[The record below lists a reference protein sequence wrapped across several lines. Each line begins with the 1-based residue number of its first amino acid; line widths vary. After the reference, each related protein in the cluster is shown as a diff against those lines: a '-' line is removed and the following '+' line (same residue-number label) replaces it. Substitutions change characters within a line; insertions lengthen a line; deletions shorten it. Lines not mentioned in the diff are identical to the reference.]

1 MWRPAPYLQ
10 LVNTGDLREAVG
22 SPRPLA
28 RDSYEGPPR
37 ITSISERLAAGIL
50 DEDALLDRLDL
61 IGSLAPHAPLSFL
74 AVEVDGAD
82 RTTSDGQELLNLL
95 AYHACSSV
103 RATDVVGR
111 LGDTGFGVILQGTSD
126 RRAAAIAARLQHI
139 LGRLAI
145 PYPGVSIV
153 VSAASGLGVNAPVLP
168 EAAVASLPASS

>member
-1 MWRPAPYLQ
+1 MWRRAPYLQ

-22 SPRPLA
+22 NPRPLA
-28 RDSYEGPPR
+28 RDAYDGPPR
-37 ITSISERLAAGIL
+37 ITSISERLAAGIM

-61 IGSLAPHAPLSFL
+61 IGLLAPDAPLSFL
-74 AVEVDGAD
+74 AIEVDSAD
-82 RTTSDGQELLNLL
+82 PATSEGQELLSLV
-95 AYHACSSV
+95 AHHARTSV

-111 LGDTGFGVILQGTSD
+111 LGDAGFGVILQGSSD
-126 RRAAAIAARLQHI
+126 RRAATTAARLQHI

-153 VSAASGLGVNAPVLP
+153 VSAASGLGVNALVLP